1 MKIGFIFLAKECYF
15 LILSL
20 MLVPVWGI
28 GPIMEKELTDGHSSA
43 FLIAMWFQGPY
54 LNKYGRRYVFFP
66 QK

>member
-1 MKIGFIFLAKECYF
+1 
-15 LILSL
+15 

-43 FLIAMWFQGPY
+43 FLIAVWFQGPY
-54 LNKYGRRYVFFP
+54 LNKFGRRYVLFP